1 MCLIVHKDTEIKI
14 AKEDIIVYKMVK
26 LHNEDYVTPYLSFL
40 YKKDKIYSTSK
51 SLCLSDKKDPGFDR
65 RELIIVS
72 KSLIPKKDLRW
83 IYEGFH
89 FSFTKARLYDCYYID
104 SRIVKCTIPK
114 GSKYIVGI
122 DKDLGVSDTIILH

>member
-1 MCLIVHKDTEIKI
+1 MCLIVHKDTEIKT
-14 AKEDIIVYKMVK
+14 AKEDITVYKMVK
-26 LHNEDYVTPYLSFL
+26 LHNENYVTPYLSFL
-40 YKKDKIYSTSK
+40 YKKDKIYSLNR
-51 SLCLSDKKDPGFDR
+51 SLCLSDKKGPGFDR
-65 RELIIVS
+65 RELIIVR

-89 FSFTKARLYDCYYID
+89 FSFTKTRLHDCYYID

-122 DKDLGVSDTIILH
+122 GKDLGVSDTIILH

>member
-14 AKEDIIVYKMVK
+14 AKEDITVYKMVK
-26 LHNEDYVTPYLSFL
+26 LHNENYVTPYLFFL
-40 YKKDKIYSTSK
+40 YKKDKIYSISK
-51 SLCLSDKKDPGFDR
+51 SLCLSDKKGPGFDR

-89 FSFTKARLYDCYYID
+89 FSFTKIRLYDCYYID
-104 SRIVKCTIPK
+104 SRIIKCIIPK